1 MEGGGE
7 TNKKQNQKPAWI
19 WVRRP
24 NRYNSP
30 FLPASTP
37 HLNSTVQMAEQA
49 RMREEEKQKKHS
61 SKEDQIGQP
70 LYSSFY

>member
-1 MEGGGE
+1 MS
-7 TNKKQNQKPAWI
+7 TNWRRGKKIKNKNQKAAWI

-37 HLNSTVQMAEQA
+37 HLNSTVQMAEQGYGRNGKGGKA
-49 RMREEEKQKKHS
+49 EKAQ
-61 SKEDQIGQP
+61 Q
-70 LYSSFY
+70 